1 MKVSGLDYGTYTA
14 VITVDYAE
22 FFDKTNDNKY
32 SFWLDAIRIY
42 DPMGVDNET
51 YTKDNEGFPQYIK
64 LHDAV
69 KAGATEANA
78 LLFIDGAENATI
90 SEYNNFG
97 PNNEV
102 YLANGQAI
110 SFKLNIQAGTQIASV
125 QIGAKAPNGNAAKL
139 VVNGGELKEIAAATE
154 MYYEISKDGNGNFTV
169 TNTGTGIL
177 SLTNL
182 KVTYSAKE
190 GSVSLAPMSPEEQTS
205 AVMMVRAMF
214 APPAPTVFEPE
225 TFTVSLKNY
234 KDVYVREYIKVT
246 VTTSDDVKYITV
258 GDKKI
263 SSYDDERVWG
273 GFRKGFVKTGKRV
286 WSYYVSFDTAGQQ
299 VISVV
304 AYDADGLASEA
315 VENTVNVKPRSAWR
329 GKTSEWH
336 I

>member
-1 MKVSGLDYGTYTA
+1 
-14 VITVDYAE
+14 
-22 FFDKTNDNKY
+22 
-32 SFWLDAIRIY
+32 
-42 DPMGVDNET
+42 MGVDNAT

-64 LHDAV
+64 LRKELVAENSSI
-69 KAGATEANA
+69 TTNAN
-78 LLFIDGAENATI
+78 LLFIDGKDKAEI
-90 SEYNNFG
+90 SEYKNFG

-110 SFKLNIQAGTQIASV
+110 SFKLDIPEGTQIASV
-125 QIGAKAPNGNAAKL
+125 QIGAKAPNGKAANL
-139 VVNGGELKEIAAATE
+139 TVNDENVESIATATE
-154 MYYEISKDGNGNFTV
+154 MYYDITAKAVNNGTATQVTITNNNNDGA
-169 TNTGTGIL
+169 IL

-182 KVTYSAKE
+182 KVTYSTE
-190 GSVSLAPMSPEEQTS
+190 GSVSLASMNAEERTS

-258 GDKKI
+258 GDKRI
-263 SSYDDERVWG
+263 SRYDDERVWG

-329 GKTSEWH
+329 GKKSEWH

>member
-1 MKVSGLDYGTYTA
+1 MVNNVEVVS
-14 VITVDYAE
+14 
-22 FFDKTNDNKY
+22 
-32 SFWLDAIRIY
+32 
-42 DPMGVDNET
+42 
-51 YTKDNEGFPQYIK
+51 
-64 LHDAV
+64 
-69 KAGATEANA
+69 
-78 LLFIDGAENATI
+78 
-90 SEYNNFG
+90 
-97 PNNEV
+97 
-102 YLANGQAI
+102 
-110 SFKLNIQAGTQIASV
+110 
-125 QIGAKAPNGNAAKL
+125 
-139 VVNGGELKEIAAATE
+139 ELKTATE
-154 MYYEISKDGNGNFTV
+154 MYYKISQDGNGNFTV
-169 TNTGTGIL
+169 INTGTGIL

-182 KVTYSAKE
+182 KVTYSTE
-190 GSVSLAPMSPEEQTS
+190 GSVFLAPMSPEEQTS

-258 GDKKI
+258 GDKRI
-263 SSYDDERVWG
+263 SRYDDERVWG

-329 GKTSEWH
+329 GKKSEWH

>member
-1 MKVSGLDYGTYTA
+1 MFSIQDGREHFWQWDSNRKLIVEDSSISEVHFSNRTDDYSL
-14 VITVDYAE
+14 VC
-22 FFDKTNDNKY
+22 
-32 SFWLDAIRIY
+32 
-42 DPMGVDNET
+42 ET
-51 YTKDNEGFPQYIK
+51 YVEDGEGYPQYIK
-64 LHDAV
+64 LRDRIADNSAEV
-69 KAGATEANA
+69 KTTV
-78 LLFIDGAENATI
+78 FIDGGNVADIAT
-90 SEYNNFG
+90 YANYG

-110 SFKLNIQAGTQIASV
+110 SFKLAGDLNKIASV
-125 QIGAKAPNGNAAKL
+125 QIGAKAPNGNANL
-139 VVNGGELKEIAAATE
+139 VVNGGEPKAIATATE

-182 KVTYSAKE
+182 KVTYSTE
-190 GSVSLAPMSPEEQTS
+190 GNVSLAPMSAEEQTS

-258 GDKKI
+258 GDKRI
-263 SSYDDERVWG
+263 SRYDDERVWG

-329 GKTSEWH
+329 GKKSEWH